1 MVENRLGEAADNVF
15 LAMSGTQQ
23 SITHLNL
30 SSAKITHTSIFP
42 LCKMLQY
49 NTTLVHLNLENNKL
63 KQESGKVI
71 ALAMNQN
78 TTLCHLK
85 LAGNK
90 HNRSVLSQDDIMN
103 FHART
108 KFNVC
113 ISIPSLSPPSL

>member
-1 MVENRLGEAADNVF
+1 
-15 LAMSGTQQ
+15 
-23 SITHLNL
+23 
-30 SSAKITHTSIFP
+30 
-42 LCKMLQY
+42 MLQY
-49 NTTLVHLNLENNKL
+49 NTTLVFLNLENNKL

-108 KFNVC
+108 KLNVC
-113 ISIPSLSPPSL
+113 PFSSFSFSSFFPFLHTLTD